1 MAFTP
6 HQGRFIR
13 GSIGGM
19 AGRTREGAG
28 GKYLP
33 GQESHVRI
41 CLDRSVREDSG
52 RVYVLSSVH
61 LSVPQEVG

>member
-6 HQGRFIR
+6 HQGLFIR
-13 GSIGGM
+13 GSIGSLVGQ
-19 AGRTREGAG
+19 TREGAG
-28 GKYLP
+28 GKYPP

-52 RVYVLSSVH
+52 RMYVLSSVH